1 MVMPTIDETKAD
13 FVLSTV
19 KNGLYDLVTKVSID
33 EEKDKIVADLQ
44 PDIVEKFHN
53 KFPESSLNELDEIV
67 SWILMTAILRQK
79 DTADG
84 IVS

>member
-1 MVMPTIDETKAD
+1 MLMDDIDEVKAD

-19 KNGLYDLVTKVSID
+19 KNGLYDLVTSVEMD
-33 EEKDKIVADLQ
+33 ESKEKIIANLQ
-44 PDIVEKFHN
+44 PDIIEKFSN
-53 KFPESSLNELDEIV
+53 KFPEAELGELDTIV

-84 IVS
+84 IVN